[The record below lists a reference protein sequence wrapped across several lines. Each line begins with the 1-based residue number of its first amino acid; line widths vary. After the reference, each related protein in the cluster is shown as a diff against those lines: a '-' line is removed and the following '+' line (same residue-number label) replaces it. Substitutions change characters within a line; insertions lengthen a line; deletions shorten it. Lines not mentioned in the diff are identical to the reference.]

1 MRRLGLPILLLLSFS
16 TIVSGYTALSLL
28 RQVDVTVPPFRQ
40 ESTVTGLIARLLGD
54 RAGEVVVTV
63 SPDMRQAGGRDH
75 VAVTTDTAGRV
86 HVEGSSGVAVAWGLH
101 HYLKYHCRAH
111 VSWETSQLRL
121 ASPLPQANFNLTA
134 NDLYR

>member
-1 MRRLGLPILLLLSFS
+1 MRRLALPVLLLLSLS
-16 TIVSGYTALSLL
+16 ATVSGFTALSLL

-40 ESTVTGLIARLLGD
+40 ESAVTGLIARLLGD

-63 SPDMRQAGGRDH
+63 SPDMRQDGGRDH

-101 HYLKYHCRAH
+101 HYLKYSCGAH

-121 ASPLPQANFNLTA
+121 ASPLPRADFNLTA